1 MTCIRI
7 EHGFVCGEDDF
18 VDLRKYG
25 AHIWLSW
32 HHYHGPT
39 FYKSKNA
46 IKPIIVPS
54 KKTWDAFQRWLDNR
68 YIPALQVCDK
78 INLTIIA

>member
-39 FYKSKNA
+39 FYRSKNA
-46 IKPIIVPS
+46 IKPIVAPS
-54 KKTWDAFQRWLDNR
+54 KKTWDAFQAWLKEKENENSR
-68 YIPALQVCDK
+68 
-78 INLTIIA
+78 T